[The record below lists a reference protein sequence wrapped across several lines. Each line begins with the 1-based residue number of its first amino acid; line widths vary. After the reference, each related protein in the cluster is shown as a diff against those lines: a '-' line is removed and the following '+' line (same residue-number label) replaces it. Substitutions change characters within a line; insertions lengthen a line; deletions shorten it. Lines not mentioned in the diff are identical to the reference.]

1 MSCDQGSSTKTY
13 RILQEMH
20 SVDCSCRDSV
30 KHHTV
35 CIQKAC
41 STIGRVHLMI
51 SCVLSRPVLLLS
63 LKTHI
68 ICMSF
73 AMICEMTVNFWTLT
87 VSHLFPI
94 FSLKP
99 RKVGAPPLENCGPV
113 ISSFCCASWST
124 SAQRWIS
131 QGQWGETLCWNS
143 VLVPPCW
150 NALEFGA
157 NQIEWLDCEFQRISD
172 ECGF

>member
-1 MSCDQGSSTKTY
+1 
-13 RILQEMH
+13 
-20 SVDCSCRDSV
+20 
-30 KHHTV
+30 
-35 CIQKAC
+35 
-41 STIGRVHLMI
+41 
-51 SCVLSRPVLLLS
+51 
-63 LKTHI
+63 
-68 ICMSF
+68 
-73 AMICEMTVNFWTLT
+73 
-87 VSHLFPI
+87 
-94 FSLKP
+94 
-99 RKVGAPPLENCGPV
+99 LENCGPV